1 MTTRERLELGLSLVL
16 VSGAVVL
23 VRLASRIRGQT

>member
-16 VSGAVVL
+16 VSSAVVL